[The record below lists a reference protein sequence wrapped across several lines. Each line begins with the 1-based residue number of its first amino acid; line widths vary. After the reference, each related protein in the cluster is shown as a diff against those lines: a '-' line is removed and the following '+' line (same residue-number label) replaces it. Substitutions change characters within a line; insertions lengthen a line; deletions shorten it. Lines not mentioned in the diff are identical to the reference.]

1 MADSAAH
8 RKIFIGGLSYGTDD
22 EKLKKYFGTYGQVQD
37 AVVMKDPVSR
47 RSRGFGFI
55 TFCDIDSVDN
65 ALAHE
70 PHTIDARKVEA
81 KRAVPRSEGK
91 ETPAVAVSVAPAKN
105 SSSETTN
112 SKTKTTSTNSTNNS
126 SSSSASPA
134 VASAKVSNSNS
145 NSSSTNKTTASTGT
159 TISSSAAAAAT
170 TTINQSTV
178 ANQQPTSTTQ
188 AMIQDVSRHATDPRI
203 NMDEYAYNKVF
214 VGGLHYDTRDAEFR
228 SYFEK
233 YGKVLTAEVMFNRE
247 THKSR
252 GFGFIVFELE
262 EGAEGVCAEKEHIID
277 GKVVEVKRAIPR
289 NKLPTATGTNGT
301 VTTTAGAA
309 GGKAAIATTAGKGV
323 ANTSKSGDIKR
334 SASAGNVP
342 ASKNT
347 TSTPKAASTTKTKG
361 TTVTRSPAT
370 SYAAALK
377 AGVGNEESQLDQAL
391 VDEDLS
397 RPPRSHSE
405 PIVPLPASL
414 SFDFIQAQAQNVS
427 TDLADIS
434 RNSSLSFDQTQR
446 RGGPLLPPV
455 TQAPAQFSSS
465 GGLGSNSTDSM
476 MTLGT
481 NSNPSPNAWMSAPPP
496 SVLGNSVPPRNSQST
511 EGSAQNNTLGS
522 TLGWLSS
529 PLSGP
534 IGAPTNIDQGI
545 HNQGSLDSF
554 QQLPM
559 THIEVN
565 NGHTPG
571 YNNDMQYHQQQQ
583 QYQYQQQSVRGGL
596 NPFNQQMQYNGGRMQ
611 QANVRYNPSYQNDWM
626 NHNGNPENMLDQYGM
641 QQGIII
647 ITITLLLL

>member
-1 MADSAAH
+1 MADSAAQ

-81 KRAVPRSEGK
+81 KRAVPRSEAK
-91 ETPAVAVSVAPAKN
+91 ETTAVTVAPAKT
-105 SSSETTN
+105 SSETTN
-112 SKTKTTSTNSTNNS
+112 PKTKTTSTNSTNNS
-126 SSSSASPA
+126 NSSTATSSAAVPPT
-134 VASAKVSNSNS
+134 VASAKVSSNSNS
-145 NSSSTNKTTASTGT
+145 NSNSTNKRTTSTGT
-159 TISSSAAAAAT
+159 TISSPSSSTTTTAAAT
-170 TTINQSTV
+170 TTTTNQASV

-289 NKLPTATGTNGT
+289 NKLSTTTGTNGT
-301 VTTTAGAA
+301 TTT
-309 GGKAAIATTAGKGV
+309 TSQTGKGV
-323 ANTSKSGDIKR
+323 ANATKSTDIKR

-347 TSTPKAASTTKTKG
+347 TSAPKAASTTKTKG
-361 TTVTRSPAT
+361 ATVTRSPAT

-377 AGVGNEESQLDQAL
+377 AGVGNEESQLDQVL
-391 VDEDLS
+391 EDEDVS
-397 RPPRSHSE
+397 RPPRSQSE

-414 SFDFIQAQAQNVS
+414 SFDFMKVPNAPP
-427 TDLADIS
+427 TELADIS
-434 RNSSLSFDQTQR
+434 RNTSLSFDQTSNG
-446 RGGPLLPPV
+446 GGPLLPPAPQ
-455 TQAPAQFSSS
+455 TQPQFSSS
-465 GGLGSNSTDSM
+465 GALGSNSTDSM
-476 MTLGT
+476 MALGS
-481 NSNPSPNAWMSAPPP
+481 NSNPTPNAWMTAPPP
-496 SVLGNSVPPRNSQST
+496 SVLGNSVSQRNNTQGV
-511 EGSAQNNTLGS
+511 EGSVQNNSLGS
-522 TLGWLSS
+522 SLGWLSS
-529 PLSGP
+529 PLSAP
-534 IGAPTNIDQGI
+534 IGAPTNLDQGI
-545 HNQGSLDSF
+545 HSQGSLDSF

-559 THIEVN
+559 THIEMN
-565 NGHTPG
+565 NGAG
-571 YNNDMQYHQQQQ
+571 YNNELQYHQQQQQQQQ
-583 QYQYQQQSVRGGL
+583 QYQYQQQQRGL
-596 NPFNQQMQYNGGRMQ
+596 NPFPQQQMQYAGGRMQ
-611 QANVRYNPSYQNDWM
+611 QANMRYNPNYQ
-626 NHNGNPENMLDQYGM
+626 GY
-641 QQGIII
+641 
-647 ITITLLLL
+647 